1 MLRLIA
7 PAASSGRADEAAAV
21 RAAGLPEDFVE
32 LLETGGRPA
41 AAAG

>member
-1 MLRLIA
+1 
-7 PAASSGRADEAAAV
+7 V